1 MLLQS
6 KFLAWNKIL
15 LCVTK
20 KIVGYSRVG
29 YDIMLLLAKQF
40 FSLIGTPL
48 QIYSKV
54 AAYSE
59 ENSFNEEFTWVIA
72 KWLFLSADLLG
83 GRLFVPSAFLT
94 LQAP

>member
-1 MLLQS
+1 
-6 KFLAWNKIL
+6 
-15 LCVTK
+15 
-20 KIVGYSRVG
+20 
-29 YDIMLLLAKQF
+29 MLLLAKQF

-59 ENSFNEEFTWVIA
+59 ANSFNEEFTWVIA

-94 LQAP
+94 LQAPWLLCQQGRQVFAQAYEI